1 MRETNRRIPPTR
13 PGRDP
18 IHPWDSIA
26 EWAGWKKG
34 RVALHTDSEVAEM
47 YGVQRHWVSIQ
58 RCRRG
63 ALRLRR
69 TKRSWS
75 QEDFDYIAEACATV
89 GRTPW
94 GFVTE
99 LRRRSGNH
107 DGRRRKRR

>member
-18 IHPWDSIA
+18 VHPWEAIA
-26 EWAGWKKG
+26 RWAGWKKG
-34 RVALHTDSEVAEM
+34 QVALHTDSEVAEL

-63 ALRLRR
+63 ALRLRK
-69 TKRSWS
+69 TKNSWTD
-75 QEDFDYIAEACATV
+75 EDFGFVTATLETI

-94 GFVTE
+94 AFVAE
-99 LRRRSGNH
+99 LRQRARKG
-107 DGRRRKRR
+107 GRRKTR